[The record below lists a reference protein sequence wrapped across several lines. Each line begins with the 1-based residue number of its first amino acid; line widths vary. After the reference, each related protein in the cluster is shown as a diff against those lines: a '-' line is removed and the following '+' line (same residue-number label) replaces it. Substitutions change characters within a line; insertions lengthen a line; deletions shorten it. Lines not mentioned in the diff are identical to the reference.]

1 MIDYVKLVI
10 YGCKYTPNFS
20 TCKAYSCK
28 LNDSGIETYK
38 IDAGYNDLDVRYSP
52 TGVMIIEGSLPYFY
66 QGHNFTYPNKAY
78 IETIN
83 ILQDLLEVELWDAV
97 VDEFE
102 FGCIFPVEVKP
113 VSYIRNHYANPKAKL
128 TMEERGKDKGA
139 CRRWEDTARRL
150 KMYDAGKN
158 IKVKVARGI
167 RQSIE
172 GFNPKSNY
180 LKFELHYKNPPLLLG
195 RGITADDLRNPTFL
209 NTLVTQLKEQYK
221 ILIPMGKL
229 MLPSDSILRWELIPL
244 WAYINHRMDEGIS
257 ERDAR
262 MELNAI
268 IDQLPALKKSAKE
281 NKKGKIR
288 ENCKAFQKAPKS
300 HWDLTE
306 KISAALAAEGIP
318 TQE

>member
-10 YGCKYTPNFS
+10 YGCKDTPNFS
-20 TCKAYSCK
+20 TCKAYSSK

-38 IDAGYNDLDVRYSP
+38 IDAGHNDLDVRYSP
-52 TGVMIIEGSLPYFY
+52 TGVMYIEGSLPYFY
-66 QGHNFTYPNKAY
+66 QGHNFTYSIEAY

-83 ILQDLLEVELWDAV
+83 MLQDMLEVDVWDAD
-97 VDEFE
+97 VDAYEY
-102 FGCIFPVEVKP
+102 GCIFPVDEKP
-113 VSYIRNHYANPKAKL
+113 ASYIRNHYASPKAKMTL
-128 TMEERGKDKGA
+128 EEKGRDKGA

-158 IKVKVARGI
+158 IKEKVAIEI

-180 LKFELHYKNPPLLLG
+180 LKLELHCKNPLKLLG
-195 RGITADDLRNPTFL
+195 RGIKAYDLQNPLFL
-209 NTLVTQLKEQYK
+209 NTLALQLKEQYK

-229 MLPSDSILRWELIPL
+229 MQLNDSNLRWELIPL

-262 MELNAI
+262 LELNAVI
-268 IDQLPALKKSAKE
+268 NQLPALNKNAKG
-281 NKKGKIR
+281 NKIRKIR
-288 ENCKAFQKAPKS
+288 ESCKAFQKAPKS
-300 HWDLTE
+300 HWDLTD
-306 KISAALAAEGIP
+306 KISAALVAEGIP
-318 TQE
+318 SQD